1 MSGDERRGPHGGGP
15 HGDGGESDGSRS
27 DGAMGD
33 GAEGDGAEGDGAEGD
48 GTAAEGAA
56 ASLDA
61 AEGPGPRGSEVFD
74 VGLQHERTALAWDRT
89 ALSLIVV
96 AALSIRVAGGPLG
109 ELLHLP
115 GYLAIGLGA
124 ALLWF
129 GARRYRHRDHE
140 LRQGLSPVRPR
151 LIVLTGI
158 AAVVMGVVSLP
169 LVLLA

>member
-1 MSGDERRGPHGGGP
+1 MSAGGDRAGGDGSGAAGGGGP
-15 HGDGGESDGSRS
+15 GEDAGGPDPGDH
-27 DGAMGD
+27 
-33 GAEGDGAEGDGAEGD
+33 
-48 GTAAEGAA
+48 EGAG
-56 ASLDA
+56 SLDG

-89 ALSLIVV
+89 ALALIVV
-96 AALSIRVAGGPLG
+96 AALSIRVAGGPFG

-115 GYLAIGLGA
+115 GYLVIGLGA

-129 GARRYRHRDHE
+129 GARRYRHRDHD
-140 LRQGLSPVRPR
+140 LRRGASPVRPR

-158 AAVVMGVVSLP
+158 AAVVMGLVSLP

>member
-1 MSGDERRGPHGGGP
+1 MSAGEGPEGGDGPGDADGPDPGGAGGPGHGGAGEGP
-15 HGDGGESDGSRS
+15 GDAGDGP
-27 DGAMGD
+27 GD
-33 GAEGDGAEGDGAEGD
+33 DEGTG
-48 GTAAEGAA
+48 
-56 ASLDA
+56 SLDG

-89 ALSLIVV
+89 ALALIVV
-96 AALSIRVAGGPLG
+96 AALSIRVAGGPFG

-129 GARRYRHRDHE
+129 GARRYRHRDHD
-140 LRQGLSPVRPR
+140 LRRGVSPVRPR

-158 AAVVMGVVSLP
+158 AAVVMGLVSLP